1 MPYPSPQPDPN
12 TIDFVV
18 LIIVIGSIA
27 IGLISM
33 FIGKVVEWWDA
44 VRAAIKAR
52 RVNTS
57 TPVMSPTP
65 AQTTPDQQ
73 TDEADRRASAG
84 LSGDPRHCP
93 ALRLDR
99 TKAGLITLLVY
110 NEWTVSEIRAVLKGD
125 NNVLGPEIEAARVRL
140 GLPPAGE
147 YRTPI
152 AGRPTSAVFETGDL
166 AYEPPPTK

>member
-1 MPYPSPQPDPN
+1 MLRGFAMDETTRNQALDL
-12 TIDFVV
+12 VMV
-18 LIIVIGSIA
+18 IVA
-27 IGLISM
+27 VAALVIGLISVL
-33 FIGKVVEWWDA
+33 IGKIGAWWDA
-44 VRAAIKAR
+44 RS
-52 RVNTS
+52 VNHS
-57 TPVMSPTP
+57 QVVMSPAP

-73 TDEADRRASAG
+73 TDGADRRASAG

-99 TKAGLITLLVY
+99 TKAGLIMLLVY

-125 NNVLGPEIEAARVRL
+125 NTTMGQEIAEARAHL

-152 AGRPTSAVFETGDL
+152 AGRPTSAIFETGEL